1 MSCKSDRLK
10 SNLTWGNT
18 KSQNYAQIYDALC
31 HMLQLKSERDP
42 DTKKDKGTGT
52 IAHFNGVGGGGE
64 GGTIYQSP
72 SSYISL

>member
-1 MSCKSDRLK
+1 
-10 SNLTWGNT
+10 
-18 KSQNYAQIYDALC
+18 
-31 HMLQLKSERDP
+31 MLQLKSERDP

-52 IAHFNGVGGGGE
+52 IAHFNGGGGE